1 MEKVSMVGEGSQRI
15 VASLILL
22 LLLLLLDIEGVCY
35 KTVSLS

>member
-1 MEKVSMVGEGSQRI
+1 MEKVPMVGEGSQRI

-22 LLLLLLDIEGVCY
+22 LLLLDIEGVCY